1 MFSIYDFL
9 TILSELFRVFGM
21 LVFGV
26 AAGWFTLFAF
36 RKRPW
41 QLQIAVFLGFFLLAG
56 IISYSSPAGGVGAFG
71 LGAGAAVLFWGLK
84 DEDKEQVDRWQARS
98 RSCRQRA

>member
-1 MFSIYDFL
+1 MFSIFDFL

-21 LVFGV
+21 LVFGA

-41 QLQIAVFLGFFLLAG
+41 QLQIAVVLGFFLLAG
-56 IISYSSPAGGVGAFG
+56 FISHSSPAGGVGAFG
-71 LGAGAAVLFWGLK
+71 LGAGAALLFWGLK
-84 DEDKEQVDRWQARS
+84 DGDQEDGDQPEGG
-98 RSCRQRA
+98 